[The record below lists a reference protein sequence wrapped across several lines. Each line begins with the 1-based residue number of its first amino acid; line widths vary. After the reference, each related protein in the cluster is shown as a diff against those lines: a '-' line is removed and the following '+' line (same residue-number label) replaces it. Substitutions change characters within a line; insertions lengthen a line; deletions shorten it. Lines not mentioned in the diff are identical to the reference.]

1 MRDNDATGAV
11 AELAASQHGVFS
23 KSQAAQL
30 GFTAP
35 MIRTRIAR
43 GQWEEP
49 WPRVLRVAGSAETWL
64 QRLIAPTLKRGV
76 AASHRAASALSR
88 LDGFPR
94 DVLEV
99 SGPRGTRL
107 IGIEAEVHE
116 VGSLPRSDL
125 IVVEGIVTTG
135 LARTLADLGA
145 VVSRDEVEKALDDFQ
160 RRGYSLRWA
169 QETAA
174 RLHRPGQEGTGVLL
188 ELLGERAPGYRVRG
202 SWFERVVER
211 LLAISRLPPLVR
223 QHEVF
228 DDQGRIGQVD
238 LAMPDIRLGIEAHSR
253 QFHFGPR
260 AERADERRDNRFSR
274 VGWDLVYLGYYDP
287 TRPEIMVKV
296 VVDVAERRIADL
308 GQSS

>member
-1 MRDNDATGAV
+1 MRDNDASGAV

-30 GFTAP
+30 GFSST
-35 MIRTRIAR
+35 MIIDRLAR

-49 WPRVLRVAGSAETWL
+49 WPRVLRVAGSPETWL
-64 QRLIAPTLKRGV
+64 QRLIAPTLKPGV
-76 AASHRAASALSR
+76 VASHRAAAALHR

-94 DVLEV
+94 NVLEV
-99 SGPRGTRL
+99 SAPRGTTLRVAARL
-107 IGIEAEVHE
+107 HQ
-116 VGSLPRSDL
+116 VGSLPRCDVITVER
-125 IVVEGIVTTG
+125 IVATG
-135 LARTLADLGA
+135 LARTLADLGS
-145 VVSRDEVEKALDDFQ
+145 VVERDDVERALDDYQ

-169 QETAA
+169 QETAR
-174 RLHRPGQEGTGVLL
+174 RLHRPGQHGTGVLL
-188 ELLGERAPGYRVRG
+188 ELLAERGAGYRVRG
-202 SWFERVVER
+202 SWFERVVEQ
-211 LLAISRLPPLVR
+211 LLVVPGLPPLVR

-228 DDQGRIGQVD
+228 DEQGLIGQVD

-287 TRPEIMVKV
+287 TRPEIMVQV
-296 VVDVAERRIADL
+296 VVDVAKRRLSDL
-308 GQSS
+308 TTAK